1 MNNMSVMKYA
11 IEAYG
16 HLVQLANGR
25 AISGEEFAAAIRKAY
40 EPSVKTAIVCDCV
53 SRYLSLVA
61 RKNGR
66 MICEYISR
74 ADLDNHND
82 YER

>member
-16 HLVQLANGR
+16 HLVPFNGEM
-25 AISGEEFAAAIRKAY
+25 SGEEFAAAIRRTYA
-40 EPSVKTAIVCDCV
+40 PSVKTAIVCDCV
-53 SRYLSLVA
+53 SRHLFA
-61 RKNGR
+61 IGRKHGR
-66 MICEYISR
+66 TICDYR
-74 ADLDNHND
+74 DLADLDNRND